1 MGGGIG
7 GNIVL
12 RCRIRVHGVL
22 LCALMLTPDM
32 ARRLDLGQPR
42 ARCAECVF
50 VLLLPESM
58 LAFGA

>member
-1 MGGGIG
+1 
-7 GNIVL
+7 
-12 RCRIRVHGVL
+12 
-22 LCALMLTPDM
+22 MLTPDM